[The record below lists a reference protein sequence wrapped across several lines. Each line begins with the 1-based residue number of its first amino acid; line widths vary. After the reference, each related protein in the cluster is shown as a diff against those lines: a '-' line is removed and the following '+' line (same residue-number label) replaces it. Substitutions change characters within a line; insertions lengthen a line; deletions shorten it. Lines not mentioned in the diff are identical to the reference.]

1 MEDPLLDGLRFP
13 ETDIQVELLKRN
25 VYELQ
30 EQLTAANKRIA
41 DLVEQVRKLNK
52 KDWPTPFDSEG
63 LIC

>member
-1 MEDPLLDGLRFP
+1 MDGL
-13 ETDIQVELLKRN
+13 ETELQVKMLQQN
-25 VYELQ
+25 VYDLQ

-41 DLVEQVRKLNK
+41 ELVEQVDKLNK